1 MNQHIVIVG
10 TGFAG
15 IGMGIRLKQAGID
28 DFTILEQ
35 ASGVGGTW
43 RDNHYPG
50 AACDVES
57 HLYSFSFE
65 KNPGWSRTFA
75 CQKEILAY
83 LERCADKYGIR
94 PHIRFDTAVTG
105 ASFDEASGLWSLGT
119 SRGETLQARV
129 VVSGTGGLSRPSRPD
144 LPGLSTF
151 AGKTFHSARWDDA
164 YPLEGKTVG
173 VIGTGASAVQI
184 VPAIAPRVGK
194 LHVFQRTPPWILPKA
209 DRAFSER
216 EKERFRRHPW
226 RMSLERSALYWRRE
240 LTGLGFVVEPRL
252 FRLLEPLVLKYLE
265 RQVRDPVLRKKLTPD
280 YRLGCKRIL
289 PTNEYYP
296 ALQRPNVEL
305 VTEGIEAIQPAGIRT
320 RDGEERPLDLLILAT
335 GFEAAEAVAPFA
347 ITGRGGRD
355 LNDAWRD
362 GAEAYLGAT
371 VAGFP
376 NLFLIVGP
384 NTGLGHN
391 SIIFMIECQV
401 RYALDAILAMRR
413 EGWASVDVR
422 AGSCERDLRERDRIY
437 FPQEDLERFQVGESQ
452 LLAERAE
459 AHATRLSAEARNT
472 TVGAPDPDPGELFD
486 SVYHDITPELAAH
499 LPRRDGA
506 DPGARPHPD
515 GVPPFPPRPRR
526 LQRGHLP
533 ARGRG
538 IHPRPDRLPGSGARR
553 GRDRAL
559 RAHPHA
565 RQSHRGAVYLYR
577 RFPACAG
584 SDRALLDH
592 A

>member
-1 MNQHIVIVG
+1 VNQHILIVG

-65 KNPGWSRTFA
+65 KNPAWSRTFA
-75 CQKEILAY
+75 RQSEILAY
-83 LERCADKYGIR
+83 LEHCADKYGIR
-94 PHIRFDTAVTG
+94 PHIRFGTAVTG

-129 VVSGTGGLSRPSRPD
+129 VVSGTGGLSRPSLPD
-144 LPGLSTF
+144 IPGLASF

-194 LHVFQRTPPWILPKA
+194 MHVFQRTPPWILPKA

-216 EKERFRRHPW
+216 EKERFRRQPW
-226 RMSLERSALYWRRE
+226 RMSLQRSALYWRRE

-252 FRLLEPLVLKYLE
+252 LGLLEPLVLRYLA

-280 YRLGCKRIL
+280 YHLGCKRIL

-296 ALQRPNVEL
+296 ALQRPSVEL
-305 VTEGIEAIQPAGIRT
+305 VTEGIEAIRPGGVLT
-320 RDGEERPLDLLILAT
+320 RDGRERPLDLLILAT
-335 GFEAAEAVAPFA
+335 GFEAAEAVAPFG

-355 LNDAWRD
+355 LNQAWCD

-376 NLFLIVGP
+376 NLFLLVGP
-384 NTGLGHN
+384 NTGLGHT
-391 SIIFMIECQV
+391 SMVVMIEAQIA
-401 RYALDAILAMRR
+401 YALSAIQTMRAR
-413 EGWASVDVR
+413 RLDLVDVLPEAQSRYNAEIHRRLGNTVWAS
-422 AGSCERDLRERDRIY
+422 GCKSWY
-437 FPQEDLERFQVGESQ
+437 Q
-452 LLAERAE
+452 
-459 AHATRLSAEARNT
+459 TRSGKNT
-472 TVGAPDPDPGELFD
+472 TLWPGLTVEFVRRTRAFDPGSYE
-486 SVYHDITPELAAH
+486 
-499 LPRRDGA
+499 
-506 DPGARPHPD
+506 
-515 GVPPFPPRPRR
+515 
-526 LQRGHLP
+526 
-533 ARGRG
+533 
-538 IHPRPDRLPGSGARR
+538 
-553 GRDRAL
+553 L
-559 RAHPHA
+559 RAA
-565 RQSHRGAVYLYR
+565 S
-577 RFPACAG
+577 
-584 SDRALLDH
+584 S
-592 A
+592 